1 MTRAADEL
9 RDSAAELVDRRCG
22 DGSAARRVAASI
34 ETFSAL
40 QLAGECRF
48 DDRRPDR
55 LVAWIPR
62 WATSPN
68 RDRRSEEPLLTST
81 EPSRACVESRQT
93 VESAA
98 AGAFAL
104 NSDRVTAV
112 GATLPLTLGSAKACS
127 PP

>member
-1 MTRAADEL
+1 MNRAADEM

-22 DGSAARRVAASI
+22 DGSAARCAAASI
-34 ETFSAL
+34 EIFLAL
-40 QLAGECRF
+40 QLDGECRF

-81 EPSRACVESRQT
+81 EPSRACVEKANR
-93 VESAA
+93 
-98 AGAFAL
+98 
-104 NSDRVTAV
+104 AV
-112 GATLPLTLGSAKACS
+112 SSGGRLRLELG
-127 PP
+127 